1 MEKMVVQIG
10 TKENILP
17 AAPTPNSLRI
27 FKLSVLDQTQVKLY
41 VPLMLFYLNQNTSNL
56 NSLIQDR
63 SKLLKLSLSESLT
76 RFYHFA
82 GKVRDDFHIDCNDEG
97 VHYIETRLW
106 WNCTSP
112 INFSKIK
119 IVSQRFIFN
128 GLSLVALKDQSKVLS
143 SESEPSRFEVVAA
156 LLWKCVAKSASKL
169 YESSLGRPFNMGVII
184 NLQGKNCVPRNS
196 VGNLIWPALAQCK
209 LSPELEHKTLVNQIK
224 KCKAEIN
231 DDFVEAIKGVVVII
245 KATESLLLVLK

>member
-1 MEKMVVQIG
+1 MVVQIG

-82 GKVRDDFHIDCNDEG
+82 GK
-97 VHYIETRLW
+97 LW